1 MPDLGPT
8 VGRVRFKLADV
19 IAAFP
24 GLSVYGFLGTEIIE
38 IDIGAARLY
47 S

>member
-1 MPDLGPT
+1 MPDPGPT
-8 VGRVRFKLADV
+8 VGQVRLTLADV

-24 GLSVYGFLGTEIIE
+24 DLPVYGFLGTEIIE
-38 IDIGAARLY
+38 IGIDAARFY